1 MLSDRAAVAGDLL
14 FPVGAAVAAGGFFR
28 QARAGVTIATGERCP
43 AGHRAAAQSFNARIL
58 APALVAAAH
67 PIVGAG
73 HGI

>member
-1 MLSDRAAVAGDLL
+1 MLSGRATVAGDFL
-14 FPVGAAVAAGGFFR
+14 FPVGAAVAAGGLFR
-28 QARAGVTIATGERCP
+28 QARAGVTITTGERRS
-43 AGHRAAAQSFNARIL
+43 AGHSAAAQSFNARIF